1 MWQSPQTRPDISSA
15 VRAVATYLAAPK
27 LIHWKTALVL
37 LGCVRRMSSFGITL
51 QRGTVG
57 GLSLQVYADADY
69 ASKAADRR
77 SVSAGL
83 VMCGDA
89 CVSWF
94 SRIQKC
100 VTLSTTADRVRGACG
115 RCEGGA
121 SSEAGLA
128 FRFARCR
135 LAIHASRS
143 WRMLRVLCSSR
154 RAPLSTAAR
163 STSTYDTTFSGN

>member
-1 MWQSPQTRPDISSA
+1 MPVGTRLGTFDKNEAPGNWPFRELVGSLMWLSTQTRPDISSA

-69 ASKAADRR
+69 ASKVGDRN
-77 SVSAGL
+77 SVSGWL
-83 VMCGDA
+83 VMCGGA

-94 SRIQKC
+94 SRTQKC
-100 VTLSTTADRVRGACG
+100 VTPSTTGRVRGAC
-115 RCEGGA
+115 RRH
-121 SSEAGLA
+121 AGLA
-128 FRFARCR
+128 FYVA
-135 LAIHASRS
+135 
-143 WRMLRVLCSSR
+143 
-154 RAPLSTAAR
+154 
-163 STSTYDTTFSGN
+163 